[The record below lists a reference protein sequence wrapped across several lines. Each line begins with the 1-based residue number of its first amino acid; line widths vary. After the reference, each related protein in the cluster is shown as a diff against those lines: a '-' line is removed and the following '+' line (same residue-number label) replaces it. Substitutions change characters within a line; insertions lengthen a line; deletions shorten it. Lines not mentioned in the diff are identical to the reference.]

1 MVTHSPSWRFNCN
14 LDKDKFLETV
24 RLRYQLPIPSLPMQ
38 WPSGENVNTQN
49 TNPCKKGGFVNH
61 RHKLRDI
68 TAALLILE
76 EVYHD
81 DAIEATLQPI
91 TDCCLVL
98 SITNTNEGSR

>member
-1 MVTHSPSWRFNCN
+1 M
-14 LDKDKFLETV
+14 
-24 RLRYQLPIPSLPMQ
+24 
-38 WPSGENVNTQN
+38 
-49 TNPCKKGGFVNH
+49 NH
-61 RHKLRDI
+61 RHNKLRDI

-98 SITNTNEGSR
+98 SITNANDRSR